1 MAGGRLGFGVG
12 SPEVIGDLNTIK
24 YSTNPYNVNR
34 LTAAAGIACLKND
47 GYNMENCRVIQKNR
61 ERCVKQLKELGF
73 EMTDSSAN
81 FIFVRHPEID
91 GEELYLRLKERGI
104 LIRHFSLEKIS
115 DYNRITIGTEDQMDR
130 LVETIK
136 DILKEKQI

>member
-1 MAGGRLGFGVG
+1 
-12 SPEVIGDLNTIK
+12 
-24 YSTNPYNVNR
+24 
-34 LTAAAGIACLKND
+34 
-47 GYNMENCRVIQKNR
+47 
-61 ERCVKQLKELGF
+61 
-73 EMTDSSAN
+73 MTDSSAN
-81 FIFVRHPEID
+81 FIFARHPAID

-130 LVETIK
+130 LVKTIN